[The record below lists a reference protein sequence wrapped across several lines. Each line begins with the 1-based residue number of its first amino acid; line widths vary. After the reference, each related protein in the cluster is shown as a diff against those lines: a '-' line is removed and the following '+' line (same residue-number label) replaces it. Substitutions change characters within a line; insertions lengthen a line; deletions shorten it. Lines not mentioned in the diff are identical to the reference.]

1 MNDGQAHTGGGSDE
15 LELPA
20 DWRWDGADLLY
31 DLIAPTEAATVARL
45 ADIGAAA
52 LTRAADAVLDC
63 VVTLRAP
70 GRKPVTAGAPE
81 AAVALTRWDQ
91 EHSHGP
97 ASESLDG
104 SVAILL
110 NAESRDPRWPHYRQ
124 RLQAAGYR
132 SAVSLP
138 LEVDNGYAGAM
149 TFFASEPNVFTPGLM
164 SQAFVLRE
172 RASRSLSLATRVR
185 RASEFTDQLRSA
197 LSSRT
202 TIDIACG
209 VIMGQ
214 NKCSYDEAFAI
225 LAKASSHRNM
235 KLRLIAES
243 ILEGY
248 GGAPET
254 HFEARGFSA

>member
-1 MNDGQAHTGGGSDE
+1 MNDGQTHTGRGSDE
-15 LELPA
+15 LELPTH
-20 DWRWDGADLLY
+20 WRWDGTDLLY
-31 DLIAPTEAATVARL
+31 DLVAPTEAASLDVL
-45 ADIGAAA
+45 AGLGAAA

-63 VVTLRAP
+63 AVTLRAP
-70 GRKPVTAGAPE
+70 KRKPVTAGAPD

-124 RLQAAGYR
+124 RLQAAGYL
-132 SAVSLP
+132 SAMSLP
-138 LEVDNGYAGAM
+138 LKVNHGYAGALS
-149 TFFASEPNVFTPGLM
+149 FFAAEPNIFTTELM
-164 SQAFVLRE
+164 SQAFAFRDVG
-172 RASRSLSLATRVR
+172 SRSLRLATQVR

-197 LSSRT
+197 LISRT

-214 NKCSYDEAFAI
+214 NRCSYDEAFHI
-225 LAKASSHRNM
+225 LARASSHRNV
-235 KLRLIAES
+235 KLRLLAES

-248 GGAPET
+248 GGAPEP
-254 HFEARGFSA
+254 HFDS

>member
-1 MNDGQAHTGGGSDE
+1 MTHGQAHTEYRSEE
-15 LELPA
+15 LAVLT
-20 DWRWDGADLLY
+20 DWLGDGPDLLF
-31 DLIAPTEAATVARL
+31 DLVAPTETAALQTLAEAGATAL
-45 ADIGAAA
+45 TSAAGADI
-52 LTRAADAVLDC
+52 DC

-70 GRKPVTAGAPE
+70 KRNPVTAGTLEE
-81 AAVALTRWDQ
+81 AVSLTKWDQ

-97 ASESLDG
+97 ASASLDS

-110 NAESRDPRWPHYRQ
+110 KPESRDPRWPEYRR
-124 RLQAAGYR
+124 RLQAAGYG

-138 LEVDNGYAGAM
+138 LRVEHGYAGAL
-149 TFFASEPNVFTPGLM
+149 TFLAAEANVFTDELM
-164 SQAFVLRE
+164 APAIGFRDL
-172 RASRSLSLATRVR
+172 ASRSLRLATQLR

-214 NKCSYDEAFAI
+214 NRCSYDDAFAI
-225 LAKASSHRNM
+225 LAKASSHRNI
-235 KLRLIAES
+235 KLRLIAEA

-254 HFEARGFSA
+254 HFED

>member
-1 MNDGQAHTGGGSDE
+1 MNDGQTHTDGGSDE
-15 LELPA
+15 LETI
-20 DWRWDGADLLY
+20 WRWDGADLLY
-31 DLIAPTEAATVARL
+31 DLVAPTEAESLQTL
-45 ADIGAAA
+45 AGIGTAA
-52 LTRAADAVLDC
+52 LTKAAGSVLDC

-70 GRKPVTAGAPE
+70 KRKPVTAGTSEE
-81 AAVALTRWDQ
+81 AVELTRWDQ

-104 SVAILL
+104 SVAIVL

-124 RLQAAGYR
+124 RLQAVGYL

-138 LEVDNGYAGAM
+138 LDVDCGYAGALS
-149 TFFASEPNVFTPGLM
+149 FLAAERNVFTAEVM
-164 SQAFVLRE
+164 SQALGFRNL
-172 RASRSLSLATRVR
+172 ASRSLRLATQVR

-214 NKCSYDEAFAI
+214 NRCSYDEAFDI
-225 LAKASSHRNM
+225 LARASSHRNM
-235 KLRLIAES
+235 KLRRIAES
-243 ILEGY
+243 ILDGY

-254 HFEARGFSA
+254 HFDP

>member
-1 MNDGQAHTGGGSDE
+1 MHALGGGSEE
-15 LELPA
+15 LELSNG
-20 DWRWDGADLLY
+20 WRWDGAELLY
-31 DLIAPTEAATVARL
+31 DLVAATEADSLQTLAGIGTAT
-45 ADIGAAA
+45 
-52 LTRAADAVLDC
+52 LTRAAGSVLDC

-70 GRKPVTAGAPE
+70 KRRPVTAGLSE
-81 AAVALTRWDQ
+81 EAVALTRWDQ

-97 ASESLDG
+97 ASESMDG
-104 SVAILL
+104 SVAIVL

-124 RLQAAGYR
+124 RLHAVGYL

-138 LEVDNGYAGAM
+138 LDVDRGYAGALS
-149 TFFASEPNVFTPGLM
+149 FLAAERNVFTDEVMSHALGFRGL
-164 SQAFVLRE
+164 
-172 RASRSLSLATRVR
+172 ASRSLRLATQVR
-185 RASEFTDQLRSA
+185 RASEVTHQLRSA

-214 NKCSYDEAFAI
+214 NRCSYDEAFDI

-235 KLRLIAES
+235 KLRHVAES

-248 GGAPET
+248 GGAPKT
-254 HFEARGFSA
+254 HFEA

>member
-1 MNDGQAHTGGGSDE
+1 VNDGDTHTGCGSDE
-15 LELPA
+15 LEMPT

-31 DLIAPTEAATVARL
+31 DLVAPTEAESLETL
-45 ADIGAAA
+45 AGIGTAA
-52 LTRAADAVLDC
+52 LTRAAGSVLDC

-70 GRKPVTAGAPE
+70 KRRPVTAGLSE
-81 AAVALTRWDQ
+81 EAVALTRWDQ
-91 EHSHGP
+91 EHAHGP
-97 ASESLDG
+97 ASESLGG
-104 SVAILL
+104 SVAIVL

-124 RLQAAGYR
+124 RLQAVGYL

-138 LEVDNGYAGAM
+138 LEVDRGYAGTLSFLA
-149 TFFASEPNVFTPGLM
+149 AERNVFTAEVM
-164 SQAFVLRE
+164 SHAFGFRE
-172 RASRSLSLATRVR
+172 LASRSLRLATQVR

-202 TIDIACG
+202 PIDIACG

-214 NKCSYDEAFAI
+214 NRCSYDEAFDI

-235 KLRLIAES
+235 KLRHVAES
-243 ILEGY
+243 MLESY

-254 HFEARGFSA
+254 HFEA

>member
-1 MNDGQAHTGGGSDE
+1 VNDGQTHAGGGSDE
-15 LELPA
+15 LELPT

-31 DLIAPTEAATVARL
+31 NLVAPTEAASLNML
-45 ADIGAAA
+45 ADIGASAM
-52 LTRAADAVLDC
+52 TRAAEAVLDC

-70 GRKPVTAGAPE
+70 RRKPVTAGAPQ

-124 RLQAAGYR
+124 RLQAAGYL

-138 LEVDNGYAGAM
+138 LEVDHGYAGAL
-149 TFFASEPNVFTPGLM
+149 TFLAAEPNVFTTELM
-164 SQAFVLRE
+164 AQAFGFRELASKSLR
-172 RASRSLSLATRVR
+172 LATQVR

-197 LSSRT
+197 LTSRT

-214 NKCSYDEAFAI
+214 NRCSYDEAFAI
-225 LAKASSHRNM
+225 LAQASSHRNM
-235 KLRLIAES
+235 KLRLVAES

-254 HFEARGFSA
+254 HFET

>member
-15 LELPA
+15 LELDT
-20 DWRWDGADLLY
+20 DWRWDGAELLY
-31 DLIAPTEAATVARL
+31 DLVAPTEAASLDLL

-70 GRKPVTAGAPE
+70 RRKPVTAGNPDE
-81 AAVALTRWDQ
+81 AALLTRWDQ

-97 ASESLDG
+97 ASESLNGDLP
-104 SVAILL
+104 LL
-110 NAESRDPRWPHYRQ
+110 VNAESRDPRWPHYRQ
-124 RLQAAGYR
+124 RLQAAGYL
-132 SAVSLP
+132 SAASLP
-138 LEVDNGYAGAM
+138 LDVGPGYAG
-149 TFFASEPNVFTPGLM
+149 TLSFFAPGANVFTAELM
-164 SQAFVLRE
+164 AQAFSFRDL
-172 RASRSLSLATRVR
+172 ASRSLRLATQVR

-202 TIDIACG
+202 AIDIACG

-225 LAKASSHRNM
+225 LSNASSHRNM
-235 KLRLIAES
+235 KLRLVAED

-254 HFEARGFSA
+254 HFDT

>member
-1 MNDGQAHTGGGSDE
+1 VNDGQTQTGGGSDE
-15 LELPA
+15 LELDT
-20 DWRWDGADLLY
+20 DWRWNGAELLY
-31 DLIAPTEAATVARL
+31 DLVAPTEAASLDVL
-45 ADIGAAA
+45 ADVGAAA

-70 GRKPVTAGAPE
+70 RGKPVTAGSPE
-81 AAVALTRWDQ
+81 EAVMLTRWDQ

-104 SVAILL
+104 NVAILV

-124 RLQAAGYR
+124 RLQAAGYL

-138 LEVDNGYAGAM
+138 LELDLGYAGAL
-149 TFFASEPNVFTPGLM
+149 TFLAAGANVFTTELM
-164 SQAFVLRE
+164 AQAFGFRDL
-172 RASRSLSLATRVR
+172 ASRSLRLATQVR
-185 RASEFTDQLRSA
+185 RASEFTEQLRSA

-202 TIDIACG
+202 AIDIACG

-214 NKCSYDEAFAI
+214 NRCSYDEAFAI
-225 LAKASSHRNM
+225 LSNASSHRNM
-235 KLRLIAES
+235 KLRLVAEG

-254 HFEARGFSA
+254 HFET